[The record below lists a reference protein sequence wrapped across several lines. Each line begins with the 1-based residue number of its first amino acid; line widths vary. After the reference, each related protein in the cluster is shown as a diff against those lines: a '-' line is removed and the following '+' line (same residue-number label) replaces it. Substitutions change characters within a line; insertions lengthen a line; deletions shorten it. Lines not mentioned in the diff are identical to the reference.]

1 MTWAAKRQLQYLSG
15 FLAIILVIVLII
27 IAPYLRS
34 DPTCFDGKQNGNEE
48 GIDCGG
54 SCDLICQGQ
63 AIEPVIIWSRAFSV
77 IGNNHNLI
85 AFIENR
91 NKDKAVYKVN
101 YEFRVY
107 NRDNRLIGRREGST
121 FIPPNQKFAI
131 VEPRFNSGLEEV
143 KSTTFTFTSPLV
155 WYKKEPTLQTVPFK
169 IQDLYFEGDI
179 NGASLSLRVQNDSIY
194 ELPAFDVIA
203 ILYDK
208 EGNAINGSISKR
220 EPLKAGS
227 SMSVVF
233 TWPEALSTVP
243 VTNDVFLS
251 INPFN
256 VSF

>member
-1 MTWAAKRQLQYLSG
+1 MNWATRRQLQYFSG
-15 FLAIILVIVLII
+15 FLAIVLFIVLII
-27 IAPYLRS
+27 IAPYLKS
-34 DPTCFDGKQNGNEE
+34 NPTCQDGKQNGDET

-54 SCDLICQGQ
+54 SCLLICSGQ
-63 AIEPVIIWSRAFSV
+63 AIEPVVLWSRAFEV
-77 IGNNHNLI
+77 VGNNYNLI
-85 AFIENR
+85 AFVENR
-91 NKDKAVYKVN
+91 NKDKSVYKVN

-107 NRDNRLIGRREGST
+107 NSENRLIGRKEGST

-131 VEPRFNSGLEEV
+131 VEPRFNSGLEEA
-143 KSTTFTFTSPLV
+143 KSTTFSFTSPLV
-155 WYKKEPTLQTVPFK
+155 WYKKDPTLQLEQFK
-169 IQDLYFEGDI
+169 IQDLYFQGDI

-194 ELPAFDVIA
+194 QLPAFDVIA

-220 EPLKAGS
+220 EALKAGG
-227 SMSVVF
+227 SMPVVF
-233 TWPEALSTVP
+233 TWPEALSAVP